1 MLPSFSPL
9 CTLWSNRFLYPLSYN
24 IYLPSHRAE
33 RTSLFISG
41 FSMRFIEYAINHKLN
56 FSQFLRYHSCSY
68 IIINKIMIRKELIRR
83 KERRKQKSR
92 MVEKRKKPD

>member
-41 FSMRFIEYAINHKLN
+41 CSMKFIEYDLFLFLSCFTIIKCRPAITLVCILFTPNQSLPPYDQQRAR
-56 FSQFLRYHSCSY
+56 SSWQSDRLL
-68 IIINKIMIRKELIRR
+68 M
-83 KERRKQKSR
+83 
-92 MVEKRKKPD
+92 M